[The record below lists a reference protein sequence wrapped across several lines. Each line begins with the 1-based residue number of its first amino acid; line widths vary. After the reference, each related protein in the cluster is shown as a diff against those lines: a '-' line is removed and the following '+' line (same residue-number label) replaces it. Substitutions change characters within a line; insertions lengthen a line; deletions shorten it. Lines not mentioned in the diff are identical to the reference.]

1 MRILYVYRSFI
12 EFMKYCLISSR
23 INIVY
28 VYNNIIQKYVNYY
41 SNGLI
46 RYFPKINFRKYY
58 KY

>member
-1 MRILYVYRSFI
+1 
-12 EFMKYCLISSR
+12 MKDCLISSI
-23 INIVY
+23 INTLY
-28 VYNNIIQKYVNYY
+28 VYNNITQRYVHYY